1 MRRVAS
7 AVTGPGLR
15 TLAHMDL
22 RIGVTQSPREVS
34 VELPD
39 DTDRVALK
47 AQVEAALTGA
57 VDVFWVTDKKDRQIA
72 VSAAKIA
79 YVEIGSTDGDRK
91 IGFGG

>member
-1 MRRVAS
+1 
-7 AVTGPGLR
+7 
-15 TLAHMDL
+15 MDL

-39 DTDRVALK
+39 DTDREALK

-57 VDVFWVTDKKDRQIA
+57 VDVLWVTDKKNRQVA

-79 YVEIGSTDGDRK
+79 YVEIGTAEGDRK